1 MKQKHNPPKHF
12 LLLSTIVFIML
23 FLTSCKEADFNPVE
37 PQVYSRGDLV
47 STTWLGKFN
56 ADAIEAEI
64 AKNGIN
70 VDLLYDVNIYKVI
83 YKTRDAKGNIVT
95 ASGALFIPVG
105 KDNLSIMSLQH
116 GTQTKRTKVGSA
128 NIQDAFEGLIG
139 GALGYLSLV
148 PDYLGLGESQM
159 VHPYHHAKTSAE
171 TVIDFIRACR
181 KEALKQSIKLNG
193 QVFLAGYSEGGYV
206 TMAAHREIQQYY
218 SGEINVM
225 ASAPM
230 AGAYDL
236 YSTAKKILK
245 DKTYDEPSF
254 LAYLIVAYNDIF
266 GWNALNKYFNSP
278 YLEKIPS
285 LFNGTKTTD
294 EINSALTNDLS
305 KLFKQDFID
314 SFENG
319 TETNL
324 TNAFKDNGLINWVPN
339 VPVKLFHG
347 DGDQFVPY
355 QNSVDAYNHFKSN
368 GVNVE
373 FFTIPGGN
381 HYTAAIPSILGAI
394 EWFESI
400 RLNKMI
406 AANYN

>member
-1 MKQKHNPPKHF
+1 
-12 LLLSTIVFIML
+12 ML
-23 FLTSCKEADFNPVE
+23 FFASCKEADFNPVE
-37 PQVYSRGDLV
+37 PQVYSHGDLV
-47 STTWLGKFN
+47 GTTWLGKFN
-56 ADAIEAEI
+56 ANALEAEI
-64 AKNGIN
+64 AKQGIN
-70 VDLLYDVNIYKVI
+70 INLFYDVNIYKVI
-83 YKTRDAKGNIVT
+83 YRTRDVKGNIVT
-95 ASGALFIPVG
+95 ASGALFLPVG

-116 GTQTKRTKVGSA
+116 GTQTKRTKVGSV

-139 GALGYLSLV
+139 GALGYFTLV

-159 VHPYHHAKTSAE
+159 IHPYHHAKTSAE

-218 SGEINVM
+218 SNEINVT

-236 YSTAKKILK
+236 YSTAKTVLK
-245 DKTYDEPSF
+245 NKTYDEPSF

-266 GWNALNKYFNSP
+266 DWNELNKYFNSP

-285 LFNGTKTTD
+285 LFDGTKTTD
-294 EINSALTNDLS
+294 EINNALTNDLS
-305 KLFKQDFID
+305 ELFKQDFID

-347 DGDQFVPY
+347 DADQFVPY

-368 GVNVE
+368 GADVE
-373 FFTIPGGN
+373 FFTIPRGN